1 MMSWIIANER
11 YDAAYLSAPSKKA
24 AAALGEPTWSDA
36 THLVAVDLPNRPI
49 VTAKVLGA
57 RGRGRA
63 NGEALADDAR
73 FVHVD
78 GRVDSRR
85 CR

>member
-1 MMSWIIANER
+1 MSWIIANER
-11 YDAAYLSAPSKKA
+11 YDAASLSAPSKK

-49 VTAKVLGA
+49 VTAKVLGRA
-57 RGRGRA
+57 GEAGA

-73 FVHVD
+73 FVLVD